1 MGRVTSRASR
11 ATSAHSFL
19 EARDTGVSTS
29 FRRFARG
36 LVLVALL
43 LPACGTVQ
51 RERTPAETEALLQSV
66 LARVAADDV
75 LELWSPASASASATF
90 LATAREQADLVRS
103 LFEAPVDPPI
113 RVYLVPTAMDE
124 RKDARGL
131 PNPASQGGKEGG
143 SFDEGFLFQF
153 VPAGA
158 SERELLDR
166 GSLAT
171 DTLRHEYAHAYSL
184 RVGLLRAPWFHE
196 GLATEVEYARLA
208 PGVVVLSTYPHR
220 WITAR
225 ATLREGALV
234 ELLAWRRGETLAAE
248 RGERLYAHAHAFFRF
263 LLEREASGTFLEK
276 VRRIHALPD
285 AELAALEPA
294 WLAWWRALD
303 PLEAVRI
310 GAHAPDPADRDRAA
324 SRMPVLAESRV
335 PEFATRAADELALD
349 LLSDPAAREG
359 AARFLLFFRVYN
371 LLAADLER
379 LERDALPAVRLVA
392 AALRVKRE
400 ERCDLERAY
409 ADWGAVSADER
420 ATLLLVSAT
429 IPGLVTR

>member
-1 MGRVTSRASR
+1 MTSRASR

-19 EARDTGVSTS
+19 EARGTGASTS

-43 LPACGTVQ
+43 LPACGTVE

-66 LARVAADDV
+66 LARVAADEV

-90 LATAREQADLVRS
+90 LATAREQADLVRP
-103 LFEAPVDPPI
+103 LFEAPVAPPI

-225 ATLREGALV
+225 ATLREGALA
-234 ELLAWRRGETLAAE
+234 ELLAWRRGEALEAG
-248 RGERLYAHAHAFFRF
+248 RGERLYAHAHTFFRF
-263 LLEREASGTFLEK
+263 LLEREPGGTFLEK

-303 PLEAVRI
+303 PLETVRVARARRI
-310 GAHAPDPADRDRAA
+310 PPTVIAQPAGCPCSPSPACPSSPRARRTSSRSTCSPIPPRARAPRGSCFSSARTVCSPPTSNGSNAPRERESASSPRRCARDAA
-324 SRMPVLAESRV
+324 SRS
-335 PEFATRAADELALD
+335 TW
-349 LLSDPAAREG
+349 SARG
-359 AARFLLFFRVYN
+359 
-371 LLAADLER
+371 
-379 LERDALPAVRLVA
+379 
-392 AALRVKRE
+392 K
-400 ERCDLERAY
+400 
-409 ADWGAVSADER
+409 
-420 ATLLLVSAT
+420 
-429 IPGLVTR
+429 PGLRCRRASAIRRSSSRR

>member
-66 LARVAADDV
+66 LARVAADDA

-143 SFDEGFLFQF
+143 
-153 VPAGA
+153 
-158 SERELLDR
+158 RN
-166 GSLAT
+166 
-171 DTLRHEYAHAYSL
+171 
-184 RVGLLRAPWFHE
+184 
-196 GLATEVEYARLA
+196 
-208 PGVVVLSTYPHR
+208 VV
-220 WITAR
+220 
-225 ATLREGALV
+225 
-234 ELLAWRRGETLAAE
+234 
-248 RGERLYAHAHAFFRF
+248 
-263 LLEREASGTFLEK
+263 
-276 VRRIHALPD
+276 RIHRGTDVIIPEHLSKD
-285 AELAALEPA
+285 Q
-294 WLAWWRALD
+294 D
-303 PLEAVRI
+303 IPLKP
-310 GAHAPDPADRDRAA
+310 GDRVE
-324 SRMPVLAESRV
+324 VLT
-335 PEFATRAADELALD
+335 PGGGGYGN
-349 LLSDPAAREG
+349 P
-359 AARFLLFFRVYN
+359 
-371 LLAADLER
+371 
-379 LERDALPAVRLVA
+379 LERDAALVA
-392 AALRVKRE
+392 RDVGRGYYTAEQARTLFGVVIDAAGTVDHTATRTLR
-400 ERCDLERAY
+400 A
-409 ADWGAVSADER
+409 GAA
-420 ATLLLVSAT
+420 
-429 IPGLVTR
+429 